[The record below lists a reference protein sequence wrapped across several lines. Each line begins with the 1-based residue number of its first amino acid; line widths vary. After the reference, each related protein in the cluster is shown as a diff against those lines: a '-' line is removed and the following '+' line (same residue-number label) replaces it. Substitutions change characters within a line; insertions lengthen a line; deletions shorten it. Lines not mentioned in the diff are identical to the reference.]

1 MLIWFLPLFLLFLL
15 IGLPVFFGL
24 LAAPGLL
31 LWLNGQEKDITL
43 LYRNVYNGMDSFPL
57 MAIPFFMLA
66 GEMMNRGGI
75 TIRLVEFS
83 QALMGHLRGGL
94 AQVNILSS
102 ILFAGLSGSAVA
114 DTSAL
119 GSMLIPAMEK
129 QGYTRRFAAAITAAS
144 SVIGPI
150 IPPSGIMII
159 YAYVMGES
167 VAALFLAGIVPG
179 IFVGVGLMIMVRL
192 MADRYDLPK
201 AERIVRKDQKLSPIE
216 YWSSLI
222 LLRLNLGYLIFAL
235 FSGSTG
241 LGGEESTPAITLVTF
256 LVALVAAHFLLL
268 GIRGRVSN
276 DFRMVCKR
284 AVVPLQTPILILGGI
299 LLGIFTP
306 TEAAAVAVFYAI
318 VVAFFILR
326 TMRLSDLPD
335 VLSRAALTSAVVLL
349 LVGAAMAFKTVVS
362 LSYAPQILAEF
373 ILSLSENPLILLF
386 LINLLL
392 FIVGMFLD
400 AGPAI
405 IILGP
410 ILGPIFVDL
419 GVHPVH
425 FAIIMSVN
433 LTVGLATPPMGLVLF
448 VASSV
453 SKEKVETISKA
464 ILPFLAVEV
473 LVIFLIT
480 YIPEISMTVPYYT
493 GFIACG
499 EELSFAECIRPAPP
513 AN

>member
-1 MLIWFLPLFLLFLL
+1 MLIWFLPVFLVFLFL
-15 IGLPVFFGL
+15 GLPVFFGL
-24 LAAPGLL
+24 LAAPGILL
-31 LWLNGQEKDITL
+31 FLSDLNAGVADPTKQLTL

-66 GEMMNRGGI
+66 GELMNKGGI
-75 TIRLVEFS
+75 TERLVEFS

-94 AQVNILSS
+94 AHVNILSS
-102 ILFAGLSGSAVA
+102 MLFAGLSGSAVA

-129 QGYTRRFAAAITAAS
+129 QGYTRRFAAAVTAAS

-179 IFVGVGLMIMVRL
+179 VMVGLGLMLVVRL
-192 MADRYDLPK
+192 MANRYDLPK
-201 AERIVRKDQKLSPIE
+201 AERIVKKGIELSPRE
-216 YWSSLI
+216 YWMSFV
-222 LLRLNLGYLIFAL
+222 LLRLNLGWLIFAA
-235 FSGSTG
+235 FRAPTG
-241 LGGEESTPAITLVTF
+241 VAGEGAGAAIVWATF
-256 LVALVAAHFLLL
+256 IVSVIAAHFLLMGL
-268 GIRGRVSN
+268 RPRVER
-276 DFRMVCKR
+276 DFRMVTKR

-299 LLGIFTP
+299 LLGVFTP

-318 VVAFFILR
+318 IVAFFVLK
-326 TMRLSDLPD
+326 TMKLSDLPD
-335 VLSRAALTSAVVLL
+335 VLSRSAMTSAVVLL

-373 ILSLSENPLILLF
+373 ILSLSENPYILLF
-386 LINLLL
+386 LINILL

-410 ILGPIFVDL
+410 ILGPIFTDL

-453 SKEKVETISKA
+453 AKEKVETIAKA

-480 YIPEISMTVPYYT
+480 YFPAISMTIPRIT
-493 GFIACG
+493 GFV
-499 EELSFAECIRPAPP
+499 E
-513 AN
+513 

>member
-66 GEMMNRGGI
+66 GEMMNKGGI

-94 AQVNILSS
+94 AHVNVLSS

-179 IFVGVGLMIMVRL
+179 VMVGVGLMVMIRVL
-192 MADRYDLPK
+192 ADRYDLPK
-201 AERIVRKDQKLSPIE
+201 AERIVIKDQSISPIE
-216 YWSSLI
+216 GWFSFF
-222 LLRLNLGYLIFAL
+222 LLRVNLGGILAMIASAMAPEGINGWIFFAI
-235 FSGSTG
+235 G
-241 LGGEESTPAITLVTF
+241 LVI
-256 LVALVAAHFLLL
+256 AHVILMAM
-268 GIRGRVSN
+268 RKQVSS
-276 DFRMVCKR
+276 DFRIVCKR

-299 LLGIFTP
+299 LVGVFTP
-306 TEAAAVAVFYAI
+306 TEAAAVAVFYAVI
-318 VVAFFILR
+318 VAFFILR
-326 TMRLSDLPD
+326 TMSLRDLPE

-362 LSYAPQILAEF
+362 LSYAPQILADY
-373 ILSLSENPLILLF
+373 ILSLSENPLMLLF
-386 LINLLL
+386 LINILL

-453 SKEKVETISKA
+453 SGERVETISKA

-473 LVIFLIT
+473 IVIFLIT
-480 YIPEISMTVPYYT
+480 YVPAISLTIPRLT
-493 GFIACG
+493 GFVQ
-499 EELSFAECIRPAPP
+499 
-513 AN
+513 

>member
-1 MLIWFLPLFLLFLL
+1 MLIWFLPVFLCFLL

-24 LAAPGLL
+24 LAAPGIL
-31 LWLNGQEKDITL
+31 LWVAGEGKTITL

-66 GEMMNRGGI
+66 GEMMNKGGI
-75 TIRLVEFS
+75 TERLVEFS

-94 AQVNILSS
+94 AHVNILSS
-102 ILFAGLSGSAVA
+102 MLFAGLSGSAVA

-179 IFVGVGLMIMVRL
+179 VLIGLGLMLVVRL
-192 MADRYDLPK
+192 MANKYDLPK
-201 AERIVRKDQKLSPIE
+201 AERIVKKGITLSPRE
-216 YWSSLI
+216 YWVSFV
-222 LLRLNLGYLIFAL
+222 LLRLNMGWLFFAIFRGTTGIAGET
-235 FSGSTG
+235 SSSTVVM
-241 LGGEESTPAITLVTF
+241 ATF
-256 LVALVAAHFLLL
+256 LVGVLAAHVLLMGL
-268 GIRGRVSN
+268 RPKVER
-276 DFRMVCKR
+276 DFRMVTKR

-299 LLGIFTP
+299 LLGVFTP
-306 TEAAAVAVFYAI
+306 TEAAAVAVFYAVI
-318 VVAFFILR
+318 VAFFVLK
-326 TMRLSDLPD
+326 TMKLNDLPG
-335 VLSRAALTSAVVLL
+335 VLSRSAMTSAVVLL

-362 LSYAPQILAEF
+362 LSYAPQILADY
-373 ILSLSENPLILLF
+373 ILSLSENPLVLLF
-386 LINLLL
+386 LINILL

-453 SKEKVETISKA
+453 ANEKVETIAKA

-480 YIPEISMTVPYYT
+480 YVPAISMTIPRLT
-493 GFIACG
+493 GFV
-499 EELSFAECIRPAPP
+499 
-513 AN
+513 N